1 MKIRVKYHDKHM
13 PKLQQIEKGNWI
25 DLRVIGGKINGEKIQ
40 LEEKNNLIKYKK
52 GDFLMLNLGVALE
65 IPKGYEAY
73 IVPRSSTY
81 KTFGLIQTNHIGIV
95 DDTYIGDNDI
105 YHMPCY
111 ALRDG
116 EIELY
121 ERVCQFRI
129 QESMPKLEIEEVDF
143 LDNGDR
149 GGFGTTGTK

>member
-1 MKIRVKYHDKHM
+1 MKIRVKYHDKNM
-13 PKLQQIEKGNWI
+13 PKIQQIEKGNWI

-40 LEEKNNLIKYKK
+40 IEEKTKLIKYKK

-65 IPKGYEAY
+65 IPKSYEAY

-95 DDTYIGDNDI
+95 DDTYIGDGDI